1 MPADARKV
9 AGIENPKIEVGNPKN
24 SVDKKAVAADRPL
37 RRSYYAA
44 PFPTIDD
51 GCSVYRKRSIRSL
64 ADEGAIA
71 LRRRGTNES
80 QQRKGRQR

>member
-51 GCSVYRKRSIRSL
+51 GCSFYRKRSIRSL
-64 ADEGAIA
+64 A
-71 LRRRGTNES
+71 GTQGHEIRCRS
-80 QQRKGRQR
+80 DCG